1 MENPKESHLLAAKRN
16 LRKST
21 SGYVFMLG
29 FRAISWTSKKQEIIT
44 LSTIEA
50 EYIVATTC
58 VCQAIWIRRI
68 LEGLNF
74 VQERK
79 VDATVIYCD
88 NSSTIKL
95 SNNLVLHG
103 RSKHKDLKFH
113 FIQNLTKDEV
123 IELHYCKIEDQ
134 VADIRIN
141 PLKVAAFQ
149 KLRALLGLSLDETFM
164 VLLLGEW
171 RKESGEEGGSRRK
184 EEEARNL
191 AAQRS
196 VVIIIDDIQERTL
209 ATDLLLGYLS
219 TLLTK
224 RADLKLIFMSSTSL
238 ESEKFKEH
246 FQEHYPSIHIMKVP
260 GRLHPVEIVYTSDE
274 EVDRNNYLDAVTKT
288 VVNIHR
294 HEPPGDVL
302 VFLSEEGE
310 VEDACNKISKEIC
323 NLKNLV
329 GPMKL
334 VPLYSCLPATMQH
347 KIFEPCS
354 GRKIVVTTNI
364 VESSLSMDDISYVVD
379 SGFVKKKV
387 FDNKLNMECLVTST
401 ISKASADMR
410 SEHAGRTIS
419 GKCFRVY
426 TEESYKN
433 NRDQEICPEILRLRV
448 CLI

>member
-1 MENPKESHLLAAKRN
+1 M
-16 LRKST
+16 
-21 SGYVFMLG
+21 
-29 FRAISWTSKKQEIIT
+29 
-44 LSTIEA
+44 
-50 EYIVATTC
+50 
-58 VCQAIWIRRI
+58 
-68 LEGLNF
+68 
-74 VQERK
+74 
-79 VDATVIYCD
+79 D
-88 NSSTIKL
+88 NSNGGNILNRWS
-95 SNNLVLHG
+95 G
-103 RSKHKDLKFH
+103 RPYS
-113 FIQNLTKDEV
+113 
-123 IELHYCKIEDQ
+123 
-134 VADIRIN
+134 
-141 PLKVAAFQ
+141 
-149 KLRALLGLSLDETFM
+149 
-164 VLLLGEW
+164 
-171 RKESGEEGGSRRK
+171 
-184 EEEARNL
+184 
-191 AAQRS
+191 
-196 VVIIIDDIQERTL
+196 ERTL